1 MIIILAKKQVPD
13 LKNEMEVLSQIKQ
26 QLKIDPVTIKIFND
40 LDKDI
45 EILEGIPI
53 DFSDEIDVS
62 AKTVN
67 SRIIL
72 NKALMHEP
80 FEIMMRYA
88 IHELVHA
95 LQHMDLQNHVSDPY
109 EDEEYLDRPDE
120 LEAFQYQ
127 IEFDKN
133 NRGEEEV
140 IEYVEDLV
148 DYHDLEEADKD
159 DKKSELLERIK

>member
-1 MIIILAKKQVPD
+1 MIIILAKKQTSD
-13 LKNEMEVLSQIKQ
+13 IKTELDALAEIKQ
-26 QLKIDPVTIKIFND
+26 CLKIDPVALKIFQEHN
-40 LDKDI
+40 KDI
-45 EILEGIPI
+45 SILEGIPI
-53 DFSDEIDVS
+53 DFSDQIDVS

-72 NKALMHEP
+72 NKALLNEP

-95 LQHMDLQNHVSDPY
+95 LQHLELQHEASDPY
-109 EDEEYLDRPDE
+109 EDDEYLDRPDE

-127 IEFDKN
+127 IEFDNN
-133 NRGEEEV
+133 NRSEEEV

-148 DYHDLEEADKD
+148 DYHDLNDDEKD
-159 DKKSELLERIK
+159 EKKSELLQRIT